1 MGRGPQDGFSVL
13 PPHCPTAR
21 GRSHSS
27 RSGIQIQ
34 PNLGNG
40 AINTWLAF
48 STLYI
53 KPQEPSEA
61 VTLGGRDS
69 ATSRAL
75 LLEQGCPPWPS
86 TRHPLALLRP
96 RNRYLQ
102 RTGFKVHE
110 GTGLM
115 KEKLWPRLLG
125 GARGSCLPMGT
136 GLLLTECPPQWAW
149 PMSSHGNRWTLR
161 SQIQKSPARSQTGE
175 GQGQDRHHGPH
186 SSPRLPPWRVVD

>member
-1 MGRGPQDGFSVL
+1 MGEPETRSSHNCGTWASGRLFSPASPLSHRPRQESLFPVGNSD
-13 PPHCPTAR
+13 PAEPGKRCDQHVAR
-21 GRSHSS
+21 LLNSVHK
-27 RSGIQIQ
+27 
-34 PNLGNG
+34 
-40 AINTWLAF
+40 A
-48 STLYI
+48 
-53 KPQEPSEA
+53 QEPSEA

-136 GLLLTECPPQWAW
+136 GVLLTECPPSGPGPCLPTA
-149 PMSSHGNRWTLR
+149 
-161 SQIQKSPARSQTGE
+161 TG
-175 GQGQDRHHGPH
+175 GH
-186 SSPRLPPWRVVD
+186 